1 MGSLAFAGLHHTL
14 FASEHAMPPIVKDTE
29 TLSSP
34 VAPGAETGTLLQMP
48 AASRP
53 AAEIGGRVQPVALEV
68 PVSLNGART
77 VHGSDKRE
85 PFSESTRTV
94 LVFGNGAVIRLTS
107 SVAPGQLLFLTNEKT
122 KREVVCQVVKSKS
135 YRNVSGYVE
144 LEFTEPAVGFWGV
157 RFPSDRPGSSREAAP
172 APLAS
177 ALPVTSQP
185 APKNVEVKGEEP
197 APVFTSIP
205 VPALFPDDPEAAKN
219 DFPADSFPFAPP
231 TVAPKLDRTDKA
243 PSTSVAVRQDDPK
256 SLDDLLAEL
265 AVKPLTPKEPTMQ
278 ELKLETARLQQQL
291 SSFLFEKDQQ
301 TKLPEAIPA
310 VKPFSAMAAASLA
323 KDLAEKVLEAVQ
335 DVPVLPREIKTQS
348 LPQPTL
354 KPLSETHLEEIE
366 IPAWLVPKS
375 SSTQTSGHSEE
386 PAAEQEWPAAT
397 ESLPAE
403 SLNQYAAESESSVG
417 ESDLSVPTFASGLA
431 TSHAEDSESPSG
443 SKKGLWFGL
452 AASVLVLLA
461 GGFWYLQQN
470 GSLTGGVALG
480 SQSSVAKADNVPAN
494 KLTERVPQSRAS
506 SATASAI
513 SNAVKTD
520 AEVSAPPAVRPP
532 QDISSSAVAP
542 GNEEI
547 SALAAQPPAPQSK
560 KPSLGDLRLASPVI
574 HRKGISQDGGV
585 AAPTLSD
592 SQDLPA
598 AAAMGASFAD
608 AGSQPAAPS
617 APLPVGGDVTPAK
630 LFSSVQPFYSPLA
643 KSQHVSGDVKV
654 DALIDTNGRVTTM
667 KVISGPAL
675 LQQSAMDAL
684 RQWRYHPAMLN
695 GSAVPTHLT
704 VTLQFRLQ

>member
-1 MGSLAFAGLHHTL
+1 
-14 FASEHAMPPIVKDTE
+14 MPPIVKDTE
-29 TLSSP
+29 TPSSP
-34 VAPGAETGTLLQMP
+34 VATSAETGTLLQMP
-48 AASRP
+48 AAPRP

-77 VHGSDKRE
+77 VDGSDKRE
-85 PFSESTRTV
+85 PFSETTKTV

-157 RFPSDRPGSSREAAP
+157 RFPSDRLGSSRDAAP
-172 APLAS
+172 APMAS
-177 ALPVTSQP
+177 APTLAPP
-185 APKNVEVKGEEP
+185 PLPKNLEVKREEP
-197 APVFTSIP
+197 APVFESIP
-205 VPALFPDDPEAAKN
+205 VPALLPNNPEAAKN

-231 TVAPKLDRTDKA
+231 TVAPKVERTDKA
-243 PSTSVAVRQDDPK
+243 PSAPVSMQQDAPK
-256 SLDDLLAEL
+256 SLDALLAEF
-265 AVKPLTPKEPTMQ
+265 AVKPLAPKEPTME

-291 SSFLFEKDQQ
+291 SSFLFAKDQQ
-301 TKLPEAIPA
+301 TKIPDAPPAAIPA
-310 VKPFSAMAAASLA
+310 EKPSSAMAVAPIA

-335 DVPVLPREIKTQS
+335 DAPVSPREMKTQS

-354 KPLSETHLEEIE
+354 KPFSETQSEEIE

-375 SSTQTSGHSEE
+375 SSTQLTSRPEE
-386 PAAEQEWPAAT
+386 PAAKEELPAAT

-403 SLNQYAAESESSVG
+403 LLKEDAAESESSGG
-417 ESDLSVPTFASGLA
+417 EHDLPVPTFGSGLA
-431 TSHAEDSESPSG
+431 IGHAEGSESPSG
-443 SKKGLWFGL
+443 SKKGLWIGL
-452 AASVLVLLA
+452 AASVLALLA
-461 GGFWYLQQN
+461 GGFWYVQQTD
-470 GSLTGGVALG
+470 SHTAGVASG
-480 SQSSVAKADNVPAN
+480 SQSSTAKASNVPAN
-494 KLTERVPQSRAS
+494 NLTEPMPQSPAS

-513 SNAVKTD
+513 SNVVKTD
-520 AEVSAPPAVRPP
+520 AAVSAPPAVTPP
-532 QDISSSAVAP
+532 QDISSAVAP
-542 GNEEI
+542 GNAAI
-547 SALAAQPPAPQSK
+547 SALAAQPLAPQSK
-560 KPSLGDLRLASPVI
+560 KPSLGELRLASPVI
-574 HRKGISQDGGV
+574 HHTGSSQDSGV

-598 AAAMGASFAD
+598 AAAMGANFAG
-608 AGSQPAAPS
+608 AGRQPAAPS
-617 APLPVGGDVTPAK
+617 SPLPVGGDVTPAK
-630 LFSSVQPFYSPLA
+630 LLSSVQPFYSPLA

-684 RQWRYHPAMLN
+684 RQWRYHPAILN
-695 GSAVPTHLT
+695 GSAVPAHLT